1 VTRVTLSVLQRRL
14 AGRHAFAC
22 AVVVLSFALAASA
35 RAQSP
40 FRLDVQH
47 LHPSALPDSGLAT
60 EGGPGLPAWAVSFG
74 AAFHWGDTL
83 LRASTSTG
91 ETQAILLANQGV
103 LEPVVALGLPAGFA
117 LQFAWPLVL
126 AASDTPEARDV
137 TLAPLR
143 GRGIGDPRLQISYR
157 YEIKE
162 DFRFLGALTG
172 TIPTVNGTG
181 EGAWAELGAEPVASL
196 HGVVG
201 LEGRVE
207 LVVLR
212 ANVGVRGR
220 LGDASLGAQFR
231 IGSELTW
238 AAAIEVRP
246 LRALHILAEVHGAS
260 AFDGFGTRD
269 RTPLELLLGAR
280 VHALEDVELTP
291 FVGVG
296 LSEGYGTPAWRL
308 GLAARVHLQQH
319 DADGDGVEDADD
331 RCPGADEDRDGFDD
345 DDGCPD
351 ADDDGDG
358 VPDADDRCPRVAG
371 LGALAGCP
379 DPDGDHDGVGA
390 GDRCPTEA
398 EDADHFE
405 DDDGCPEPDNDRDGL
420 ADAADRCPSEA
431 EDRDG
436 FEDEDG
442 CPEPDND
449 RDGILD
455 ARDRCP
461 REAEDRDGFE
471 DEDGCVEADN
481 DGDGVA
487 DGEDGPPDPG
497 GHFGVCRN
505 LPETAGG
512 RDAREPDGCPDSAV
526 RVDVAARRIRVP
538 PVFFDTDADVI
549 QERSFAD
556 LQYVTEILA
565 ANAWIRRLV
574 VEGHTD
580 DRGSD
585 EHNLDLSQ
593 RRAASVVR
601 FLTERG
607 VAADRLVPRGFGR
620 GRPPTVVDEPAC
632 RDARSAACRQ
642 GARRV
647 VFVIDEVAADAAAP
661 PANS

>member
-1 VTRVTLSVLQRRL
+1 MSS
-14 AGRHAFAC
+14 AGPAPIVRHVAAALT
-22 AVVVLSFALAASA
+22 AVALLSFAIARPA

-47 LHPSALPDSGLAT
+47 LHPSAMPDSGLAT
-60 EGGPGLPAWAVSFG
+60 EGGAGLPAWTLSF
-74 AAFHWGDTL
+74 ATTFHRGETL
-83 LRASTSTG
+83 LRASTADG
-91 ETQAILLANQGV
+91 ATQAILLADQAV
-103 LEPVVALGLPAGFA
+103 LEPAIALGLPGGFA
-117 LQFAWPLVL
+117 VQFSWPLVL
-126 AASDTPEARDV
+126 LASDTPEARAI

-143 GRGIGDPRLQISYR
+143 GQGIGDPRFQLSYR
-157 YEIKE
+157 HEITN
-162 DFRFLGALTG
+162 DLRVLGALTA
-172 TIPTVNGTG
+172 TVPSVSGTG
-181 EGAWAELGAEPVASL
+181 EGVWAELGAEPSASL
-196 HGVVG
+196 HGIAG
-201 LEGRVE
+201 LEGRVAI
-207 LVVLR
+207 LVLR

-220 LGDASLGAQFR
+220 LGDAALGAQFT
-231 IGSELTW
+231 IGSELTF
-238 AAAIEVRP
+238 AGAVELRP
-246 LRALHILAEVHGAS
+246 LRQLHVLAEVHGSS

-269 RTPLELLLGAR
+269 RTPLELLFGAR
-280 VHALEDVELTP
+280 VHPHSDLEITP

-296 LSEGYGTPAWRL
+296 LSEGYGTPAWRA
-308 GLAARVHLQQH
+308 GLALRFYLHRH

-331 RCPGADEDRDGFDD
+331 RCPGEDEDRDGFEDG
-345 DDGCPD
+345 DGCID
-351 ADDDGDG
+351 ADDDADG
-358 VPDADDRCPRVAG
+358 VPDAVDRCPRVAG

-390 GDRCPTEA
+390 GDRCPAEA
-398 EDADHFE
+398 EDADHFEDEDGCPEADNDRDGLDDAADRCPTQAEDRDGFE
-405 DDDGCPEPDNDRDGL
+405 DDDGCPEPDNDRDGI
-420 ADAADRCPSEA
+420 A
-431 EDRDG
+431 
-436 FEDEDG
+436 
-442 CPEPDND
+442 
-449 RDGILD
+449 D
-455 ARDRCP
+455 ARDTCP

-471 DEDGCVEADN
+471 DDDGCVEADN

-556 LQYVTEILA
+556 LVYVTEILA
-565 ANAWIRRLV
+565 ANPWIRRLV

-585 EHNLDLSQ
+585 DHNLDLSQ

-601 FLTERG
+601 FLVERG
-607 VAADRLVPRGFGR
+607 VVADRLVPRGFGR
-620 GRPPTVVDEPAC
+620 ARPPTVVDEPAC
-632 RDARSAACRQ
+632 RDARSTACRQ

-647 VFVIDEVAADAAAP
+647 VFVIDEVASDDAPTAP
-661 PANS
+661 NP